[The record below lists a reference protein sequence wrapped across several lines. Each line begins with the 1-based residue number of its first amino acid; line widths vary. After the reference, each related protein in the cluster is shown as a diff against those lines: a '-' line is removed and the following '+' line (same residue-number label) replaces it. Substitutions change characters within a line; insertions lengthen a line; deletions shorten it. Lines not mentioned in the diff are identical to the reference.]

1 MSIQILPFFALYI
14 LLSTGEE
21 RYIGNVTTCD
31 EVETVIEDMKKQKLP
46 EEEQQQVWGYACVN
60 EEVHRL
66 RQVGQGYVLEDVK

>member
-31 EVETVIEDMKKQKLP
+31 EVEIVIEDMKKQKLT

>member
-1 MSIQILPFFALYI
+1 MSIQILPFFALYL

-21 RYIGNVTTCD
+21 RYVGNVETCD
-31 EVETVIEDMKKQKLP
+31 GVSEIIESVKKEKLT

-66 RQVGQGYVLEDVK
+66 RQIGQGYVLEDVK